1 MSNGYRPSAGVSP
14 ETSDTPSSFLKSDHT
29 IEVPITISSA
39 ARDSGNTPTTT
50 LRPGLVLGR
59 LNSSGKFKEYN
70 NSRGDGTET
79 AVCILRHQVKVVD
92 SDGNA
97 CDAQAVGVIHGYVD
111 ASKLIGLD
119 ANART
124 DLDNILFDDEIL
136 KTS

>member
-1 MSNGYRPSAGVSP
+1 MGTGYRPSAGVSP
-14 ETSDTPSSFLKSDHT
+14 ETSDTPSSFLKSDHA
-29 IEVPITISSA
+29 IEVGITIANA

-50 LRPGLVLGR
+50 LRPGLLLGR
-59 LNSSGKFKEYN
+59 LNASGKFKEYN
-70 NSRGDGTET
+70 NSKGDGTEA
-79 AVCILRHQVKVVD
+79 AVCILRHEVKVVD

-124 DLDNILFDDEIL
+124 DLDSVIFDDEVL